1 MSNDSEALIANS
13 KIKPVGY
20 VQKQAILT
28 YEPMVPMY
36 ATKGE
41 AENGYEMVS
50 LYSADQVGWIIEE
63 SLRQQQGE
71 PVAWISH
78 NNLTGR
84 DTYGKLPVQ
93 SLQAG
98 VYSHTPLFTHP
109 PAGRELSD
117 EEIKY
122 MVNRFLGWRLP
133 EHFNPD
139 CGISFKPDPRWTV
152 PMQPIGTN
160 LFSAEQ
166 AEQMVRY
173 MLDGIAAAK
182 EPK

>member
-1 MSNDSEALIANS
+1 MNNDIEALIAHAE
-13 KIKPVGY
+13 KV
-20 VQKQAILT
+20 
-28 YEPMVPMY
+28 
-36 ATKGE
+36 ATCIHIGADSTIADDVDKTIR
-41 AENGYEMVS
+41 S
-50 LYSADQVGWIIEE
+50 LIAA
-63 SLRQQQGE
+63 LRQQQGE